1 MGSVRLNLDHHNK
14 NLYTK
19 PPVNEFSPLLNL
31 LSNREEDVIELL
43 CKGKTVKEI
52 FAELMVIVNTT
63 KTHLRGIY
71 KKLGVHTKKEANRL
85 VYDIRK
91 SQ

>member
-1 MGSVRLNLDHHNK
+1 VSLD
-14 NLYTK
+14 
-19 PPVNEFSPLLNL
+19 L

-52 FAELMVIVNTT
+52 SAELMVTVNTT

-71 KKLGVHTKKEANRL
+71 KKLGYTQK
-85 VYDIRK
+85 RK
-91 SQ
+91 QFDWYMIFAKRNENQGFCLTTAFD

>member
-1 MGSVRLNLDHHNK
+1 MSLD
-14 NLYTK
+14 
-19 PPVNEFSPLLNL
+19 L

-52 FAELMVIVNTT
+52 SAELMVTVNTT

-71 KKLGVHTKKEANRL
+71 KKLGVHTKKEAIRL